1 MRYSIPTSPLIAL
14 SLAFLTLSGGLAAA
28 ETTNEKTKEP
38 ALPCQEMSA
47 SRTKLM
53 EDIRTQDG
61 ILIDRLAKLKT
72 LAIERHPAEV
82 EALVIL
88 MAEQRVAVNQ
98 RHAVLMDEMSMH
110 MAGRGKDGAMCPM
123 MKPAKDE
130 ATKPVPINR

>member
-1 MRYSIPTSPLIAL
+1 MPISITTAPLTAMTMAMIM
-14 SLAFLTLSGGLAAA
+14 FSGGLIAA
-28 ETTNEKTKEP
+28 ETTSEKTKAP

-47 SRTKLM
+47 ARTKLM
-53 EDIRTQDG
+53 EDVRSQDV
-61 ILIDRLAKLKT
+61 LLTERLANLKT

-88 MAEQRVAVNQ
+88 MAEQRVAVDQ
-98 RHAVLMDEMSMH
+98 RHAVLMDEMAMH

-130 ATKPVPINR
+130 AAKPAPINR